1 MTGLGAP
8 SHTEPKKFRL
18 VEASAE
24 APGFVQKGARTSD
37 PIGIARPSL
46 SAIKIALQDLLPAV
60 KTRASTTERART
72 VAVENVEALREIGFY
87 KLVQPAAF
95 GGYEY
100 DFAVLVDLIIEVGR
114 ACASTSWVCGLLAA
128 HQWMLGLFPAR
139 AQHEIWGGNPGA
151 TLCGSYA
158 PACLAV
164 AERDGY
170 RLMGRWSFASGCDN
184 AQWAIC
190 SAILPPRA
198 ERATEPAFFLVPCT
212 EYSIDDTWDVIGL
225 AGTGSK
231 TLVLN
236 DVFVPDHRMMTFA
249 DAAAGRSP
257 GSRHYDNRLFCV
269 PVYCHVSTCL
279 AATAIG
285 AAMGALDDFVAAT
298 GNRFT
303 RGSVTGANNRMA
315 EFPTIQVKVAEAAA
329 SVDAARFLLL
339 RDVEAVA
346 HAVREHGEASIE
358 QRINNR
364 RGQAFAVN
372 LAVRAVDILNA
383 ATGGNGLQMSNPI
396 QRAWRD
402 VNAVGRHV
410 SLNWDSVG
418 SMYGQMALG
427 LEPRGQY

>member
-1 MTGLGAP
+1 MHDSTQGDKP
-8 SHTEPKKFRL
+8 
-18 VEASAE
+18 VESVRPDPHAIRA
-24 APGFVQKGARTSD
+24 AVQG
-37 PIGIARPSL
+37 
-46 SAIKIALQDLLPAV
+46 LLPAV
-60 KTRASTTERART
+60 KARAADTERART

-100 DFAVLVDLIIEVGR
+100 DFALLVELVIELGR
-114 ACASTSWVCGLLAA
+114 ACASTSWVCGLLSA
-128 HQWMLGLFPAR
+128 HQWMLGLFPER
-139 AQHEIWGGNPGA
+139 AQHEIWDGNPDA

-158 PACLAV
+158 PACRAV
-164 AERDGY
+164 AAPGGY
-170 RLMGRWSFASGCDN
+170 RLTGRWSFASGCDN

-190 SAILPPRA
+190 AAVLPARPEGA
-198 ERATEPAFFLVPCT
+198 SEPAFLLVPGGD
-212 EYSIDDTWDVIGL
+212 YSIDDTWDVIGL

-231 TLVLN
+231 TLVLD
-236 DVFVPDHRMMTFA
+236 DVFVPDHRLMTFA

-257 GSRHYDNRLFCV
+257 GSRLYGNRLFAI

-285 AAMGALDDFVAAT
+285 AAMGALDSFIAAT
-298 GNRFT
+298 GSRIT
-303 RGSVTGANNRMA
+303 RGSVTGGNSRMA
-315 EFPTIQVKVAEAAA
+315 EFPTIQIKVAEAAA
-329 SVDAARFLLL
+329 SIDAARCVLL
-339 RDVEAVA
+339 RDVEAVTRV
-346 HAVREHGEASIE
+346 VRERGEASIE

-372 LAVRAVDILNA
+372 LAVRAADILNA
-383 ATGGNGLQMSNPI
+383 AAGGNGLQMSNPV

-418 SMYGQMALG
+418 AMYGQLALG